1 MLTEQYEEV
10 IYYLKEQG
18 AMLNNVRPYYLF
30 SYSDY
35 QIFQKNDKFKDQ
47 ISLNCQKI
55 NENQYNYML
64 ADSWINVFY
73 QMIKIYQFSRLN
85 AKLLK

>member
-1 MLTEQYEEV
+1 MGGDEQLTKIQMLTEQYEEV

-35 QIFQKNDKFKDQ
+35 QIFQKNDKFKD
-47 ISLNCQKI
+47 
-55 NENQYNYML
+55 
-64 ADSWINVFY
+64 
-73 QMIKIYQFSRLN
+73 
-85 AKLLK
+85 